1 MRLIHRR
8 EMWVPTIQGW
18 IVTLL
23 FIATLMLFLLT
34 HIHSFLAPNSPIKAD
49 ILVVEGW
56 VPDYALK
63 NAIEEFNRGSYKK
76 LITTGIPVEE
86 GYYLSQYKNAA
97 EIAAETLRVLN
108 FDRDKLVAVPASKVN
123 INRTASTAV
132 ALRQWLANSDLKVKS
147 INLQSFDVHA
157 RRSWLT
163 YKQALAPD
171 IKVGVIT
178 VNSDDYNPDKWW
190 FYSAGVRLIISETI
204 SYIYAKI
211 FSWSA

>member
-8 EMWVPTIQGW
+8 EMWVPTIQGG

-23 FIATLMLFLLT
+23 FIATLILFILT

-63 NAIEEFNRGSYKK
+63 KAIDEFNRGSYKK

-86 GYYLSQYKNAA
+86 GYYLSHYKNAA
-97 EIAAETLRVLN
+97 EMAAATLRVLN

-132 ALRQWLANSDLKVKS
+132 ALRQWLADSDLKVKS

-204 SYIYAKI
+204 SYIYAKL